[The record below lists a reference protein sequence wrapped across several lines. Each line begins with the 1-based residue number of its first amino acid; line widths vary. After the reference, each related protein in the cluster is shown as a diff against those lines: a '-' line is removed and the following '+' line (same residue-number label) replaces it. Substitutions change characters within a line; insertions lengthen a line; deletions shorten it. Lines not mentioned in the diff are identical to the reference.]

1 MEGRPL
7 DETALIERARDGD
20 VRAWEE
26 IVILYQDVVLRTAWL
41 ITGSQAD
48 AEDAAQEAFVN
59 AWLAIRRFRRGSP
72 FRPWILRI
80 VANEARNR
88 RRGAG
93 RRDRLALRAEA
104 QVDPGGA
111 VPSAEESALA
121 NQRRVELLAA
131 VDQLGDDE
139 RLIVACRYLLGLSE
153 AETAE
158 VAGCPRGTVKS
169 RLSRALA
176 RLRAEL
182 DAPAE
187 RSNEESGHE
196 IEAGRRER

>member
-7 DETALIERARDGD
+7 DETVLIERARDGD

-26 IVILYQDVVLRTAWL
+26 IVLLYQDVVLRTAWL

-104 QVDPGGA
+104 LPDPVRA
-111 VPSAEESALA
+111 APPAEAPALA
-121 NQRRVELLAA
+121 NQRRLDLPAA
-131 VDQLGDDE
+131 VD
-139 RLIVACRYLLGLSE
+139 RLCDNDRAKLVCPYLLRLSPTE
-153 AETAE
+153 AAE

-169 RLSRALA
+169 RLSRALV

-187 RSNEESGHE
+187 RSNEESHHE
-196 IEAGRRER
+196 IEAARREQ